1 MAEKY
6 NKAVEYVNEKKDDE
20 FKDFAIRHLYE
31 MAADCIM
38 ALLLIG
44 DASRAPE
51 LFAKSA
57 RVYTR
62 YVAAEV
68 EKHYDFVMSATS
80 EDLADYRK

>member
-6 NKAVEYVNEKKDDE
+6 NAAVAFVNDQKDDE

-38 ALLLIG
+38 AILLIG
-44 DASRAPE
+44 DASKSPE
-51 LFAKSA
+51 LFGKSA

-68 EKHYDFVMSATS
+68 EKHYDFIMSATPA
-80 EDLADYRK
+80 DLADYRK